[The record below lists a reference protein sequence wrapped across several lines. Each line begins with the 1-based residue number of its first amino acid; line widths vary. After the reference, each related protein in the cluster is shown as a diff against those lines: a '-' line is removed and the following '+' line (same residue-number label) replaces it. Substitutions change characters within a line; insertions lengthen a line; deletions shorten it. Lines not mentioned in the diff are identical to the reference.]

1 MKPSS
6 PPWPL
11 RFTPLVGEPKERSIL
26 AFDVE
31 GCGGPG
37 GFVCGAIAGAYAA
50 EFYTE
55 RGAMWESLL
64 AHAASGDW
72 VFAHNLEYDLPIV
85 AGEEVFDGEL
95 LFKGSGLLWGT
106 YQRGGRRARLYD
118 SGNLFPRW
126 SVKALGSLVGRDKL
140 EVSAGLLGRLGAG
153 VDWGDL
159 EDPERVLV
167 ERYCRRDAE
176 VVYLSVAAL
185 QELLLSLGG
194 QLTPTISGC
203 AMDLYRR
210 AHLRYEWAAVGE
222 ETNRLCRPA
231 FYGGRTENF
240 AFGKV
245 EGVNVYD
252 ANSLYPAVQSTGRF
266 PHPSHL
272 RLWEGESAWPV
283 VVRGEGVAQ
292 GLVGVPE
299 CDVPPLPARLGK
311 RLFFPVGE
319 LEGRWT
325 LAELRALEAR
335 GGTVLRLD
343 WILGSEKVFSP
354 FESFVEQLWR
364 RRQGSLVSA
373 PQEAALLKL
382 LLNSLYGRFGL
393 DPDDGLM
400 RLVKL
405 SDEWEWEDLRG
416 YKTTDWHGQEVA
428 YGPVASRRAPAYV
441 NVLLAAQTAALAR
454 LTLLAGLESQGS
466 ALVYCDT
473 DSILTQG
480 ALPTG
485 DGLGDWRL
493 QAEGVTADLLAPKE
507 YILHNKTM
515 GEEYIAKGVPARL
528 AQEYL
533 ETGAAR
539 FRRALGVREALKQ
552 RRNPSEWVEVLREA
566 HPTLPKRQPALSPFD
581 QVGDYCLTLPWS
593 YPELVKLHS
602 APSDW
607 HLTRS
612 KSRRPEY
619 HPLWER
625 RLAADLQV
633 PVELLRERADLA

>member
-1 MKPSS
+1 VSSSS

-11 RFTPLVGEPKERSIL
+11 RFTPLVGEPKEKRLL

-31 GCGGPG
+31 GRGGPD

-55 RGAMWESLL
+55 RSAMWESLL
-64 AHAASGDW
+64 SHAAGGEW

-106 YQRGGRRARLYD
+106 YHRGGRRARFYD

-126 SVKALGSLVGRDKL
+126 SVARMGEMVGRDKL
-140 EVSAGLLGRLGAG
+140 EGPPGLVEQLGSRLG
-153 VDWGDL
+153 WEDL
-159 EDPERVLV
+159 GDPERVLL
-167 ERYCRRDAE
+167 ERYCRRDADI
-176 VVYLSVAAL
+176 VYRAVAAL

-194 QLTPTISGC
+194 QLAPTISGC

-210 AHLRYEWAAVGE
+210 AHLRYEWPAVGE

-252 ANSLYPAVQSTGRF
+252 ANSLYPAIQSAGRF

-272 RLWEGESAWPV
+272 RLWEGASAWPV
-283 VVRGEGVAQ
+283 LGRAEGVAQ
-292 GLVGVPE
+292 GVVEVGD
-299 CDVPPLPARLGK
+299 CDVPPLPARLGS
-311 RLFFPVGE
+311 RLYFPVGE

-325 LAELRALEAR
+325 LAELRAAEAR
-335 GGTVLRLD
+335 GAAILRLD
-343 WILGSEKVFSP
+343 WILGSEKTFNP
-354 FESFVEQLWR
+354 FESFVEDLWR

-393 DPDDGLM
+393 DPDQGLM
-400 RLVKL
+400 RLVRL
-405 SDEWEWEDLRG
+405 SDDWRWEDLKGFR
-416 YKTTDWHGQEVA
+416 TSAWNGQELA

-454 LTLLAGLESQGS
+454 LHLLLGLESQGS

-480 ALPTG
+480 RLPAG
-485 DGLGDWRL
+485 DGLGEWRL
-493 QAEGVTADLLAPKE
+493 QAEDVTADLLAPKE
-507 YILHNKTM
+507 YVLHNKTM
-515 GEEYIAKGVPARL
+515 GEEFIVKGVPARL
-528 AQEYL
+528 AQQYL

-539 FRRALGVREALKQ
+539 FKRALGVREAIAQ
-552 RRNPSEWVEVLREA
+552 GRNPSEWVEVLREA
-566 HPTLPKRQPALSPFD
+566 RPTLPKRQPALAPWD
-581 QVGDYCLTLPWS
+581 QVGDYCLTLPWE
-593 YPELVKLHS
+593 YRELVKLHS
-602 APSDW
+602 APSRW
-607 HLTRS
+607 SLVRS
-612 KSRRPEY
+612 AARRPEH
-619 HPLWER
+619 HPEWER
-625 RLAADLQV
+625 RLAAELRV